1 LLQNPEIEGKRPAHS
16 DKTVIAQRARLW
28 IIRRMQQAHQIL
40 KSTFGYDDFRHHQA
54 DIIEAL
60 VNGQDVLTLMPTGGG
75 KSICFQIPALIRS
88 GTAIV
93 ISPLIALMQDQV
105 DAMKQL
111 DIRAAFLNSTLHPG
125 EQRLIEEDLLAGAI
139 DLLYMAPERLLNE
152 HTLNLI
158 EQCEIALFAIDEAH
172 CVSQWGHD
180 FRKEYQQ
187 LSMLHTRF
195 PNVPR
200 IALTATADARTRD
213 EIIEQ
218 LSLQQARV
226 FINSFDRPNIHYAI
240 AESGNSREALWR
252 FLEQNHPDDAGIVY
266 CLSRKNVEATA
277 EWLNKKG
284 RVALPYHAGL
294 GQDIRARNQQR
305 FLREDGLI
313 IVATIAFG
321 MGIDKPD
328 VRFVA
333 HMNLPKNIES
343 YYQETGRAGRDGLAS
358 NVWMS
363 YGLKDVINLRLFT
376 ENSDAE
382 EQFKRVMFQKTDA
395 MLGLCELT
403 SCRRQALLAYFGEI
417 MTEPCGNCDNCLNP
431 PETWDA
437 TIAAQKVLSCVY
449 RTQER
454 FGTQYIIDI
463 LTGKDDERIRRN
475 AHDKL
480 STFNI
485 GGEHRDVEW
494 RGIFRQLIAHGYL
507 ATDTEGYGVLKLT
520 QKAWPLLKRSETP
533 QTVMLRKLHK
543 PAKAKKK
550 KSSAASRLVLESLS
564 ASDQELFE
572 VLRGLRSKLAKEQNV
587 PPYVIF
593 PDKTLT
599 EMAIVKP
606 ASNGQMLD
614 ISGVGETKLSRYGDC
629 FLEEIKRAVN

>member
-1 LLQNPEIEGKRPAHS
+1 ME
-16 DKTVIAQRARLW
+16 RAR
-28 IIRRMQQAHQIL
+28 RIL
-40 KSTFGYDDFRHHQA
+40 KSTFGYDGFRHHQA
-54 DIIEAL
+54 DIIHAMID
-60 VNGQDVLTLMPTGGG
+60 GQDVLTLMPTGGG

-105 DAMKQL
+105 DALKQL
-111 DIRAAFLNSTLHPG
+111 GIGAAFLNSTLHPG
-125 EQRLIEEDLLAGAI
+125 EQRLIEEDLLAGAL

-152 HTLNLI
+152 HMLHLI
-158 EQCEIALFAIDEAH
+158 DQCKIALFAIDEAH

-187 LSMLHTRF
+187 LSMLHTRY
-195 PNVPR
+195 PEVPR

-213 EIIEQ
+213 EIVEQ
-218 LSLQQARV
+218 LSLRQARV

-240 AESGNSREALWR
+240 AESGNSREALWQ
-252 FLEQNHPDDAGIVY
+252 FLEQNHPDDAGIIY

-277 EWLNKKG
+277 EWLSKKG
-284 RVALPYHAGL
+284 RNALPYHAGL
-294 GQDIRARNQQR
+294 RQDVRANNQQR

-343 YYQETGRAGRDGLAS
+343 YYQETGRAGRDGLPA

-363 YGLKDVINLRLFT
+363 YGLKDVINLRMFT

-382 EQFKRVMFQKTDA
+382 EQFKRMMLQKTDA

-403 SCRRQALLAYFGEI
+403 SCRRQALLAYFGEV
-417 MTEPCGNCDNCLNP
+417 MEEPCGNCDNCMHP

-437 TIAAQKVLSCVY
+437 TIAAQKALSCVY
-449 RTQER
+449 RSHER
-454 FGTQYIIDI
+454 FGAQYVIDI

-475 AHDKL
+475 GHDKL
-480 STFNI
+480 STFDI
-485 GGEHRDVEW
+485 GGEHASAEW

-533 QTVMLRKLHK
+533 QTVMLRKLCK
-543 PAKAKKK
+543 VSKTKKK
-550 KSSAASRLVLESLS
+550 KTTPSARTALQSLP
-564 ASDQELFE
+564 AQDQPLFE
-572 VLRGLRSKLAKEQNV
+572 ALRELRSRLAKEQNV

-606 ASNGQMLD
+606 TNNGQMLD
-614 ISGVGETKLSRYGDC
+614 ISGVGETKLSRYGEA
-629 FLEEIKRAVN
+629 FINAISRAE

>member
-1 LLQNPEIEGKRPAHS
+1 
-16 DKTVIAQRARLW
+16 
-28 IIRRMQQAHQIL
+28 MQQANQIL
-40 KSTFGYDDFRHHQA
+40 KSTFGYDHFRHHQA

-60 VNGQDVLTLMPTGGG
+60 IYGQDVLTLMPTGGG
-75 KSICFQIPALIRS
+75 KSICYQIPALIRS

-105 DAMKQL
+105 DALTQL
-111 DIRAAFLNSTLHPG
+111 GIHAAFLNSTLHPS
-125 EQRLIEEDLLAGAI
+125 EQRLVEQELLSGAI
-139 DLLYMAPERLLNE
+139 DLLYMAPERLLSE
-152 HTLNLI
+152 HMLNLVERCDI
-158 EQCEIALFAIDEAH
+158 SLFAIDEAH

-180 FRKEYQQ
+180 FRKDYQQ

-195 PNVPR
+195 PKVPR
-200 IALTATADARTRD
+200 IALTATADQRTRN

-240 AESGNSREALWR
+240 AESGNSRDALWR
-252 FLEQNHPDDAGIVY
+252 FIEQHHAADTGIIY

-284 RVALPYHAGL
+284 HTALPYHAGL
-294 GQDIRARNQQR
+294 TQQIRLHNQQR
-305 FLREDGLI
+305 FLRQDGII

-343 YYQETGRAGRDGLAS
+343 YYQETGRAGRDGLPCDA
-358 NVWMS
+358 WMS
-363 YGLKDVINLRLFT
+363 YGLKDVINLRMFT

-382 EQFKRVMFQKTDA
+382 EQHKRVMLQKTDA

-403 SCRRQALLAYFGEI
+403 GCRRQALLAYFGEI
-417 MTEPCGNCDNCLNP
+417 LEKPCGNCDNCINP
-431 PETWDA
+431 PETWNA
-437 TIAAQKVLSCVY
+437 TTAAQKALSCIY
-449 RTQER
+449 RTHER
-454 FGTQYIIDI
+454 FGTQYMIDI
-463 LTGKDDERIRRN
+463 LTGKDDERIQRN
-475 AHDKL
+475 GHNKL

-485 GGEHRDVEW
+485 GGEHSGVAW

-507 ATDTEGYGVLKLT
+507 TMDTEAYGVLKLAP
-520 QKAWPLLKRSETP
+520 KAWPLLKRGEIP

-543 PAKAKKK
+543 PLKSKKK
-550 KSSAASRLVLESLS
+550 KSSAASRVLLESLS
-564 ASDQELFE
+564 PLDQTIFEL
-572 VLRGLRSKLAKEQNV
+572 LRELRSKLAKDQNV

-599 EMAIVKP
+599 EMAIIKP

-614 ISGVGETKLSRYGDC
+614 ISGVGETKLSRYGDA
-629 FLEEIKRAVN
+629 FLDAIRQSTF